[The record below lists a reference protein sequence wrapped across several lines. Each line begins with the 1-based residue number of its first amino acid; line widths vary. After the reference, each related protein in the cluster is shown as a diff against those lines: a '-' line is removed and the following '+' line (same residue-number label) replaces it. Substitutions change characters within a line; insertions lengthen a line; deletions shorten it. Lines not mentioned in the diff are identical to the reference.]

1 SFDTPSR
8 GAFRLRYASPACSD
22 ILCPIEV
29 SIEDTARWT
38 DKFETR
44 AMTTMATYM
53 ARLGRI
59 GRINKHEWHT
69 RRLRFV
75 GHKLPQLVKAPT
87 VVAGAVRLADFGA
100 LANARQVFQGKLA
113 RGRLCSL
120 DKLLADR
127 VVDRSH
133 MACLSAGQ
141 PFQKPRGF
149 FRAFALERT

>member
-1 SFDTPSR
+1 
-8 GAFRLRYASPACSD
+8 
-22 ILCPIEV
+22 
-29 SIEDTARWT
+29 
-38 DKFETR
+38 
-44 AMTTMATYM
+44 MTTMATYM

-149 FRAFALERT
+149 FRAFALERTPDFGIAGTQTVDRGRLVHGGIRIHRHAPSAEINP